1 MNIQIPA
8 FETVNAL
15 IVGDVMLDRYWSGD
29 TSRVSPEAPIP
40 IVHVRH
46 TEERPGGAANVAL
59 NVVAL
64 GCEATLL
71 GMIGND
77 EAGDT
82 LEKMLVAR
90 GINCLLQRTKIAPTT
105 TKLRLLSR
113 NQQLIR
119 IDFEE
124 EPITF
129 SPERQLEIFKQ
140 HLAHVNVVIMS
151 DYRKGAL
158 KNAVELIAAARAR
171 NIPVLID
178 PKQHTFAAYRGAT
191 MLTPNMKEFQAVVG
205 TVNSLEEIE
214 QKAKQQ
220 IIDNDL
226 GAILITRS
234 EEGMSLVTRDE
245 PMLNIPTQAKEV
257 FDVTGAGDTVIAT
270 LACAIATGQSW
281 PRAIALANL
290 AAGISISK
298 VGAATVSV
306 PELRRQLSYEHL
318 SGGNVVNLPQLKIL
332 VEDAKAHGEKV
343 VFTNGCFDILHA
355 GHVAYL
361 EEAKNLGQRLIVAVN
376 SDESVAQLKGP
387 HRPINT
393 LEQRMAVLAGLSAV
407 DWVIPFTEETPENL
421 ICELLPDILVKGG
434 DYKVEDI
441 AGHKCVLNNGGDV
454 KILCFK
460 EGLSTSSVIK
470 KIRDEE
476 TT

>member
-8 FETVNAL
+8 FEKVNAL
-15 IVGDVMLDRYWSGD
+15 IVGDVMLDRYWNGD

-40 IVHVRH
+40 VVHVRN

-59 NVVAL
+59 NVAAL
-64 GCEATLL
+64 GSQVTLL
-71 GMIGND
+71 GMVGND
-77 EAGDT
+77 AAGDT
-82 LEKMLVAR
+82 LEKLLIEKGVQ
-90 GINCLLQRTKIAPTT
+90 CQLQRTTIAPTI

-124 EPITF
+124 EPVTF
-129 SPERQLEIFKQ
+129 SPEKQLQLFKQ
-140 HLAHVNVVIMS
+140 RLDSVNVVIMS

-158 KNAVELIAAARAR
+158 QNAVALITAAREK

-178 PKQHTFAAYRGAT
+178 PKQHNFAAYRGAT

-205 TVNSLEEIE
+205 PVNSLDDIE

-220 IIDNDL
+220 LIEHDL
-226 GAILITRS
+226 QAILLTRS
-234 EEGMSLVTRDE
+234 EEGMSLIRRDE

-270 LACAIATGQSW
+270 LACAIASGQSW

-306 PELRRQLSYEHL
+306 AELRRQLTHQHL
-318 SGGNVVNLPQLKIL
+318 SGGNVVSTQQLKVLI
-332 VEDAKAHGEKV
+332 EDAKAHGEKV
-343 VFTNGCFDILHA
+343 VMTNGCFDILHA

-361 EEAKNLGQRLIVAVN
+361 EQAKNLGQRLIVAVN
-376 SDESVAQLKGP
+376 SDESVARLKGP
-387 HRPINT
+387 QRPINP
-393 LEQRMAVLAGLSAV
+393 LEQRMAVLAGLSAI
-407 DWVIPFTEETPENL
+407 DWVIPFADETPERL

-434 DYKVEDI
+434 DYQVEEI
-441 AGHKCVLNNGGDV
+441 AGHKCILDNGGAV
-454 KILCFK
+454 EILCFK
-460 EGLSTSSVIK
+460 EGLSTSTMIN
-470 KIRDEE
+470 KIREE
-476 TT
+476 NT